1 MFGFIKKL
9 IIGLL
14 TNIVSA
20 SNHTKCVSF
29 SNPKCMTIPT
39 LISFHP
45 NNYNQGLRYYPF
57 VVNLDRRV
65 RSCNTLNDLSN
76 KIYVPNK
83 AEDLNLSVFDKIT
96 GINESKTLTNMYHA
110 NVNLNLV
117 VENVILIKSGITIN
131 VDVTVKIWK
140 NIMYVKKIIFGILL
154 HVVAKMVNIS

>member
-1 MFGFIKKL
+1 MFGFIKKMF
-9 IIGLL
+9 IGLL

-29 SNPKCMTIPT
+29 SNPKCMTQPT

-57 VVNLDRRV
+57 VVNLDRCV
-65 RSCNTLNDLSN
+65 RSCNTLNE
-76 KIYVPNK
+76 YVPNK

-117 VENVILIKSGITIN
+117 MENVILIKSGITIN

-154 HVVAKMVNIS
+154 YVVAEMVNIS